1 MTKPVVL
8 VTGVAGA
15 WGGRVAAKLLSR
27 DDLTLIGV
35 DSQPPENDDLKG
47 LDFIRA
53 DLNSPLLPDLLKEE
67 NVHTVVHLDF
77 IESVRP
83 SERSFEHNTM
93 GTMRLLGAC
102 VSAGVSK
109 VIWRSSIMVYGARA
123 TNSAF
128 LSEDTPLQASRR
140 YGYLRD
146 WLEIESFCNGF
157 RRQNPQTALTILRF
171 AHIVGPNIQS
181 PLTRFL
187 QNPAMP
193 SLLGFDPRMQ
203 VIHEHDVTH
212 ALVHAIDAPATG
224 VFNVAAEGVF
234 PLWKVS
240 TLAGKLPVPVLHP
253 LAYWGAAVGGEQFAP
268 MDLDYLRYHCVGD
281 LTRMRTVLE
290 FTPTYTAEETLRE
303 FATQQRLRRYWPGAA
318 ERDEEQL
325 RDTLERRR
333 RSRARRAAE
342 EERHE

>member
-1 MTKPVVL
+1 MNHRVVL
-8 VTGVAGA
+8 VTGVAGE
-15 WGGRVAAKLLSR
+15 WGGRVAAKLLDR
-27 DDLTLIGV
+27 DDITLIGV
-35 DSQPPENDDLKG
+35 DTHPPEHEDLKG

-77 IESVRP
+77 LESNRP

-102 VSAGVSK
+102 VSAGVQK
-109 VIWRSSIMVYGARA
+109 IIWRSSIMVYGARA
-123 TNSAF
+123 TNSAY
-128 LSEDTPLQASRR
+128 LTEDTPLQASRR

-157 RRQNPQTALTILRF
+157 RRQNPHTALTILRF
-171 AHIVGPNIQS
+171 AHIVGPTIES

-187 QNPAMP
+187 NHPAMP
-193 SLLGFDPRMQ
+193 SLFGFDPRMQ
-203 VIHEHDVTH
+203 VIHEHDVAH
-212 ALVHAIDAPATG
+212 ALIHAIDAPVAG

-240 TLAGKLPVPVLHP
+240 TLAGKLPIPVLHP
-253 LAYWGAAVGGEQFAP
+253 LAYLGASLGGDQLAP

-281 LTRMRTVLE
+281 LTRMRTVLS

-303 FATQQRLRRYWPGAA
+303 FATQQRMRRYWPGAA

-333 RSRARRAAE
+333 RTRARRAAE